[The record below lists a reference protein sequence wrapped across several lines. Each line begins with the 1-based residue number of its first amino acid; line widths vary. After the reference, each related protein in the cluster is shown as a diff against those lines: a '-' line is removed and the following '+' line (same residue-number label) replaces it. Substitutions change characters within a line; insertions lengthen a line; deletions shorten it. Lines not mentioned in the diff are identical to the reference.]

1 MHPLRYLFRR
11 LIPPPTPGVFRVD
24 PDLERA
30 LKALARQEGQP
41 VEQVAAD
48 LLVAALDYRRQ
59 AQENLA
65 LYWRLSPRERQVV
78 ALACQ
83 NLNTAQIAGCLS
95 ISAHTV
101 RSHLR
106 NSLSKMELDGQT
118 QMRRHFANWDF
129 SGCEIDPDRMPRL
142 LVQRPSPQNP
152 SARPTGWRAWLRHI
166 FYP

>member
-11 LIPPPTPGVFRVD
+11 LIPPPQQGVFQID

-48 LLVAALDYRRQ
+48 LLTAALDYRRQ
-59 AQENLA
+59 AQEKLA
-65 LYWRLSPRERQVV
+65 LYWRLSPRERQVI

-83 NLNTAQIAGCLS
+83 NLNTGQIAARLS

-129 SGCEIDPDRMPRL
+129 SGCEKDPERMPRL
-142 LVQRPSPQNP
+142 LVRRPSPQES
-152 SARPTGWRAWLRHI
+152 SARSTSWRSRLKRI
-166 FYP
+166 FNQ